1 MLCKIGS
8 LVALAHH
15 PGASLTHAQEDQA
28 LPDIRAEEVGTT
40 DTAAAA
46 AVHRAAAE
54 AEARGFADATAATA
68 GDDSAAYYSSQPAAH
83 NAPPTASQEARGSVI
98 LQPEEAAD
106 EDSDVSDGGES
117 LQQGGD
123 APVTPRRRSR
133 KALTTRNAELQYQNA
148 LLRAELMRL
157 QDAARRA
164 GRPPLPPQ
172 SPSGSSGAGT
182 PRSSTRRN
190 DSRSSVGTGAGGV
203 AASPSRAV
211 AESGTQAA
219 VVTSDAAVG
228 TSSDSDGTAAAVVVP
243 DDAAAAAAAARRA
256 KEEEYEALRSGLAV
270 IQSLVSEWK
279 ADDAARA
286 RTNSSA
292 LVSSTASTTTA
303 AGASA
308 AAAATTQADSETAAV
323 NAAVSAVAVAAAAAA
338 ANSADASSDVSCGDS
353 PVAAVVTAVES
364 ALRMMQGRAKAHAME
379 LEHRDEELSSARA
392 LAAAAAARRISFCD
406 FEVGD
411 LALFLPTSHDG
422 DSRVYLAFHMNC
434 PHPYLATE
442 SVEQICQAEGRF
454 PDYVSTLAC
463 IALQPIFAA
472 YILCHLY
479 QR

>member
-1 MLCKIGS
+1 LHWR
-8 LVALAHH
+8 V
-15 PGASLTHAQEDQA
+15 THQQEDQA
-28 LPDIRAEEVGTT
+28 LPNIRAEEAGTT

-54 AEARGFADATAATA
+54 AEARGFAGHITSTTATA
-68 GDDSAAYYSSQPAAH
+68 GDADAADADSYNTEPAAH

-98 LQPEEAAD
+98 LQPEE
-106 EDSDVSDGGES
+106 DSDVSDDGES
-117 LQQGGD
+117 HEQGGD
-123 APVTPRRRSR
+123 APGTPRRRSSR
-133 KALTTRNAELQYQNA
+133 KALSTRNAELQYQNA

-157 QDAARRA
+157 QEAARRA

-172 SPSGSSGAGT
+172 SPSSSSGGAGT
-182 PRSSTRRN
+182 PRSSTRRK
-190 DSRSSVGTGAGGV
+190 DFRSAAT

-228 TSSDSDGTAAAVVVP
+228 TSSDSAGTAAVAVP
-243 DDAAAAAAAARRA
+243 DDSAAATAVASRA

-292 LVSSTASTTTA
+292 LMSSTTA
-303 AGASA
+303 TSAAATAGA
-308 AAAATTQADSETAAV
+308 AAAAQAADSDTAAV
-323 NAAVSAVAVAAAAAA
+323 NAAVSAVAAAAAAAA
-338 ANSADASSDVSCGDS
+338 ANSSSGAGASGDVSSSDS

-364 ALRMMQGRAKAHAME
+364 ALRVMQGRAKAHAME

-454 PDYVSTLAC
+454 PDYVSSNAHTT
-463 IALQPIFAA
+463 AA
-472 YILCHLY
+472 YLCMICQLFH
-479 QR
+479 Q